1 MQKTKIIFF
10 GTHQFA
16 TKILSGLI
24 DSPLFEIKKVITQP
38 DKPVGRKQILQ
49 KSPVKLLAEENNLE
63 IDQPDSLKNYELL
76 ANGSELFIVAQYGL
90 IIPENILNI
99 PKFGTI
105 NVHTSLLPKYR
116 GASPIQSAI
125 LNGDTKTGITIM
137 LMDKGMDSG
146 PILSQKEID
155 IENAETYLELDARM
169 ANISSQLLLSTIPKY
184 LDKTIVPQNQDETQ
198 VTLCKKLSRDD
209 GKIDWKNSSK
219 QIYNQYRA
227 FTPWPG
233 VWTMWN
239 DKRIKLLK
247 IKISEEK
254 LATGLVQI
262 EQDKIYVGTND
273 FALEITKL
281 QIEGKPV
288 IESKVFLNGY
298 KNIDKVKLL

>member
-90 IIPENILNI
+90 LIPENILNI